1 MKINIIE
8 NIKGEVD
15 ITIKCEK
22 IDDDIISLKN
32 HIQMY
37 DDKKIYAKKRG
48 EYYFVSSSDAMYF
61 ESVDNRTFIYTE
73 NDVME
78 IKYRL
83 YELEEIL
90 SNKDFIRISKSQIV
104 NINKISSLAPQVN
117 RTLIAK
123 MCNGEILCISRR
135 FIKPIKNLLSI

>member
-1 MKINIIE
+1 
-8 NIKGEVD
+8 
-15 ITIKCEK
+15 
-22 IDDDIISLKN
+22 
-32 HIQMY
+32 
-37 DDKKIYAKKRG
+37 
-48 EYYFVSSSDAMYF
+48 MYF